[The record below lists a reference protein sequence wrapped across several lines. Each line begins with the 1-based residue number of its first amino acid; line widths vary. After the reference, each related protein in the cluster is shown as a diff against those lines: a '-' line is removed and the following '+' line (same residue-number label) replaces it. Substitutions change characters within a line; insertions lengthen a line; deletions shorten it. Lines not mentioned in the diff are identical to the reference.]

1 MILLDAQV
9 MLWLRLGVGRLGPH
23 ARLEI
28 DEAWRLNEV
37 GVSAVSFWEVD
48 MLKGKGRILF
58 PEDVGLWRREQLQ
71 QGVVEIPIDGEIGIR
86 AAALEDF
93 HADPADRLIV
103 ATAMGGHQLV
113 TADHR
118 ILDWPGQ
125 LNRLDARE

>member
-1 MILLDAQV
+1 
-9 MLWLRLGVGRLGPH
+9 
-23 ARLEI
+23 
-28 DEAWRLNEV
+28 
-37 GVSAVSFWEVD
+37 
-48 MLKGKGRILF
+48 MLKGRGRILF
-58 PEDVGLWRREQLQ
+58 PEDVRLWRREQLQ

-103 ATAMGGHQLV
+103 ATSMGGHQLV

-118 ILDWPGQ
+118 ILDWPGR